1 MTIDAHH
8 HFWKYDAVDYDWI
21 DDSMQKIRRDFG
33 PEHLAVEISEAGVDA
48 VISVQARQTLGETT
62 WLLENARN
70 NDFIKGVVG
79 WVPLVSP
86 TVTEDLDRIM
96 TEPKLRGVRHVLQG
110 EPDGFMLRDDFNA
123 GICALRSRDLIYD
136 ILVFEHQLS
145 ETIEFVDRHPAQ
157 VFVLDHIAKPRVKAD
172 LLEPWKAN
180 LHELAKRE
188 NVFCKLSGVVT
199 EANWTDWSVEQLRP
213 YVETVI
219 DAFGPSRL
227 MFGSDWP
234 VCLLATGYRQWVDTV
249 RNLTREF
256 SPAEQSQIF
265 GETAQKAYRLA

>member
-8 HFWKYDAVDYDWI
+8 HFWTYDTVDYDWI
-21 DDSMQKIRRDFG
+21 DDSMNAIRRDFG
-33 PEHLAVEISEAGVDA
+33 PEHLKDEIRQAGVDA

-62 WLLENARN
+62 WLLENARE

-86 TVTEDLDRIM
+86 TVTEDLDRLM
-96 TEPKLRGVRHVLQG
+96 TEPKLCGVRHVLQG

-123 GICALRSRDLIYD
+123 GIHALRSRDLIYD

-145 ETIEFVDRHPAQ
+145 ETMKFVDRHPAQ
-157 VFVLDHIAKPRVKAD
+157 VFVLDHIAKPRVKAA
-172 LLEPWKAN
+172 LLEPWKSN

-219 DAFGPSRL
+219 EAFGPSRL

-249 RNLTREF
+249 RNLTREL

-265 GETAQKAYRLA
+265 GETAQKAYRLS

>member
-8 HFWKYDAVDYDWI
+8 HFWTYDTVDYDWI
-21 DDSMQKIRRDFG
+21 DDSMNAIRRDFG
-33 PEHLAVEISEAGVDA
+33 PEHLKDEIRQAGVDA

-62 WLLENARN
+62 WLLENARE

-86 TVTEDLDRIM
+86 TVTEDLDRLM
-96 TEPKLRGVRHVLQG
+96 TEPKLCGVRHVLQG

-123 GICALRSRDLIYD
+123 GIHALRSRDLIYD

-145 ETIEFVDRHPAQ
+145 ETMKFVDRHPSQ
-157 VFVLDHIAKPRVKAD
+157 VFVLDHIAKPRVKAA
-172 LLEPWKAN
+172 LLEPWKSN

-219 DAFGPSRL
+219 EAFGPSRL

-249 RNLTREF
+249 RNLTREL

-265 GETAQKAYRLA
+265 GETAQKAYRLS

>member
-1 MTIDAHH
+1 MRIDAHH

-21 DDSMQKIRRDFG
+21 DDSMQKIRRDFC

-86 TVTEDLDRIM
+86 IVTEDLDRIM

-123 GICALRSRDLIYD
+123 GIRALRSRDLIYD
-136 ILVFEHQLS
+136 ILVFEHQLP
-145 ETIEFVDRHPAQ
+145 ETIEFVDRHPSQ
-157 VFVLDHIAKPRVKAD
+157 VFVLDHIAKPRVKAG
-172 LLEPWKAN
+172 LIEPWKAN
-180 LHELAKRE
+180 FHELAKRE

-199 EANWTDWSVEQLRP
+199 EANWMDWSVEQLRP

-219 DAFGPSRL
+219 EAFGPSRL

-234 VCLLATGYRQWVDTV
+234 VCLLATGYKQWVDTV
-249 RNLTREF
+249 RNLTREL

-265 GETAQKAYRLA
+265 GETAQKAYRLS

>member
-8 HFWKYDAVDYDWI
+8 HFWTYDTVDYDWI
-21 DDSMQKIRRDFG
+21 DDSMNAIRRDFG
-33 PEHLAVEISEAGVDA
+33 PEHLKDEIRQAGVDA

-62 WLLENARN
+62 WLLENARE

-86 TVTEDLDRIM
+86 TVTEDLDRLM
-96 TEPKLRGVRHVLQG
+96 TEPKLCGVRHVLQG

-123 GICALRSRDLIYD
+123 GIHALRSRDLIYD

-145 ETIEFVDRHPAQ
+145 ETMKFVDRHPAQ
-157 VFVLDHIAKPRVKAD
+157 VFVLDHIAKPRVKAA

-219 DAFGPSRL
+219 EAFGPSRL

>member
-86 TVTEDLDRIM
+86 TVTKDLDRIM

-123 GICALRSRDLIYD
+123 GIRALRSRDLIYD
-136 ILVFEHQLS
+136 ILVFEHQLP
-145 ETIEFVDRHPAQ
+145 ETIEFVDRHPSQ
-157 VFVLDHIAKPRVKAD
+157 VFVLDHIAKPRVKAG
-172 LLEPWKAN
+172 LIEPWKAN
-180 LHELAKRE
+180 FHELAKRE

-199 EANWTDWSVEQLRP
+199 EANWMDWSVEQLRP

-219 DAFGPSRL
+219 EAFGPSRL

-234 VCLLATGYRQWVDTV
+234 VCLLATGYKQWVDTV
-249 RNLTREF
+249 RNLTREL
-256 SPAEQSQIF
+256 SPAEQSQIL

>member
-8 HFWKYDAVDYDWI
+8 HFWTYDTVDYDWI
-21 DDSMQKIRRDFG
+21 DDSMNAIRRDFG
-33 PEHLAVEISEAGVDA
+33 PEHLKDEIRQAGVDA

-62 WLLENARN
+62 WLLENARE

-86 TVTEDLDRIM
+86 TVTEDLDRLM
-96 TEPKLRGVRHVLQG
+96 TEPKLCGVRHVLQG

-123 GICALRSRDLIYD
+123 GIHALRSRDLIYD

-145 ETIEFVDRHPAQ
+145 ETMKFVDRHPAQ
-157 VFVLDHIAKPRVKAD
+157 VFVLDHIAKPRVKAA

-219 DAFGPSRL
+219 EAFGPSRL

-249 RNLTREF
+249 RNLTREL

-265 GETAQKAYRLA
+265 GETAQKAYRLS